1 MGKYIAAVDLGTT
14 KVAVIV
20 GEKTSTGLKIIGY
33 KEVSSCG
40 GITRGEIVN
49 IQKILGAVKQAVEA
63 VSNQIN
69 ENSDINNIA
78 INDVYVGI
86 GGQEISVISDS
97 LIKNRKN
104 PSASIDEKEMEWLK
118 NEVIAAS
125 DQTDCQII
133 HIEPQAYNVDNK
145 MGIKDIIGVIGNEL
159 EIQYKEFLSN
169 KNPITYTESVIS
181 KSGLRVK
188 NKFLKHIAAA
198 EAVLTDDEKELGCAL
213 LDIGGGTTNLI
224 IYRENIIRHIAVI
237 PFGGNI
243 ITDDIKQHCGLSSK
257 NSELLKKRHGYCISE
272 YAPANKHITIQDSRG
287 KIIKNVEISKLSEAI
302 EARVCEIIAT
312 AINEIDISGN
322 TNKLR
327 SGIIITGGSSELT
340 HLQNLAQYLTKL
352 NVRIGIP
359 NSDRLNKKSIQDV
372 FVPSASVAV
381 GLLLKGAQMEEYT
394 MDDENEGDTK
404 KDMTIK
410 TAPAG
415 KVKKPKKHLE
425 NLWGDLF
432 KSDNEA

>member
-1 MGKYIAAVDLGTT
+1 MNKYIAAVDLGTT

-20 GEKTSTGLKIIGY
+20 GEKTSTGVKIIGY
-33 KEVSSCG
+33 KEVSSSG

-49 IQKILGAVKQAVEA
+49 IQKILGAIRTAVEA
-63 VSNQIN
+63 VSDQIN
-69 ENSDINNIA
+69 EGSDITNIA

-86 GGQEISVISDS
+86 GGQEIKVISDS

-104 PSASIDEKEMEWLK
+104 PSAAIDDKEMEWLK
-118 NEVIAAS
+118 NEILAAS
-125 DQTDCQII
+125 PEDECKII

-159 EIQYKEFLSN
+159 EIQYKEFLSR
-169 KNPITYTESVIS
+169 KNPIAYTESVIS
-181 KSGLRVK
+181 KAGLHSK
-188 NKFLKHIAAA
+188 HQFLKHIAAA

-224 IYRENIIRHIAVI
+224 IYRDNIIRHLAVI

-243 ITDDIKQHCGLSSK
+243 ITDDIKQHCGISFK

-287 KIIKNVEISKLSEAI
+287 KIIKNVEVSKLSEAI

-322 TNKLR
+322 TGKLR
-327 SGIIITGGSSELT
+327 SGIILTGGSTELI
-340 HLQNLAQYLTKL
+340 HLQNLVQYLTKL

-359 NSDRLNKKSIQDV
+359 NSDKLNKKSIQDV

-381 GLLLKGAQMEEYT
+381 GLILKGAQIEEAYVEEDAEMNPKTT
-394 MDDENEGDTK
+394 MTK
-404 KDMTIK
+404 PAAVK
-410 TAPAG
+410 T
-415 KVKKPKKHLE
+415 KKPKKSFE
-425 NLWGDLF
+425 NILGDLF